1 MMFKNVI
8 WATDGSEAAD
18 RAIGYAKALVD
29 PAGGTLYVVH
39 AEEHFYGGRSGGYP
53 VLADEEELK
62 AKIRSQVVDLRA
74 SGLDVSLEIVLG
86 HPGQSAHAIA
96 EFAREHRADVIVVGT
111 RGLGPVHGLLV
122 GSVTHRL
129 LHTSPCPVFAVPA
142 STVQPDGET
151 EGELAGTARS

>member
-1 MMFKNVI
+1 MFKTVI

-18 RAIGYAKALVD
+18 RALDYAKELVTSSH
-29 PAGGTLYVVH
+29 GTLLVVH

-53 VLADEEELK
+53 VLADEDDVK
-62 AKIRSQVVDLRA
+62 AKIRSQVAELQSA
-74 SGLDVSLEIVLG
+74 GYDVELEIALG

-96 EFAREHRADVIVVGT
+96 DFARERDADVVVVGT

-129 LHTSPCPVFAVPA
+129 LHTVDCPVLAVPP
-142 STVQPDGET
+142 SRLP
-151 EGELAGTARS
+151 R

>member
-1 MMFKNVI
+1 MFKNVI

-18 RAIGYAKALVD
+18 HALAYAKALVD

-53 VLADEEELK
+53 VLADEEDLK
-62 AKIRSQVVDLRA
+62 AKIRSQVAELRTG
-74 SGLDVSLEIVLG
+74 GLDVSLEIALG

-96 EFAREHRADVIVVGT
+96 EFAREHGADVIVVGT

-142 STVQPDGET
+142 SRVPADGET
-151 EGELAGTARS
+151 ERELAGTARS